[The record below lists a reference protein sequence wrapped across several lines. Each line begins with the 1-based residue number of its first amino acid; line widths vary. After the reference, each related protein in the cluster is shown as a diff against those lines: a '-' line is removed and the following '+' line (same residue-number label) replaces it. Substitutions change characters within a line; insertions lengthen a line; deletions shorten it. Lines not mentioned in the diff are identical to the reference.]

1 MPICFCVQ
9 TDTAIIKH
17 ITAHTHD
24 VQLCSKKQTSSFN
37 RSKCRPSRS
46 TTLSRVSLY
55 THTHT
60 CIVTHTLICWW
71 VRGSCSRAHRELA
84 TVNVYT
90 CHIRSTISL
99 LTVPLA
105 QALPYHLQLVAVAWC
120 MCTYMECMCVCIDM
134 ENYRLLYVRKRVLMC
149 PLALS
154 LSLRDGRRAKPY
166 GGITGEEPDR
176 RQD

>member
-1 MPICFCVQ
+1 MCTCMVQQHFRKCAVHVYELAPPHDTKCWWCCKLSCVQSHTVNFVHMPICFCVQ

-60 CIVTHTLICWW
+60 CIVTNTLICWW
-71 VRGSCSRAHRELA
+71 VRGSCSRAQRELA

-99 LTVPLA
+99 PTVPLT
-105 QALPYHLQLVAVAWC
+105 QAIPYHL
-120 MCTYMECMCVCIDM
+120 
-134 ENYRLLYVRKRVLMC
+134 
-149 PLALS
+149 
-154 LSLRDGRRAKPY
+154 
-166 GGITGEEPDR
+166 
-176 RQD
+176 